1 MTKEDL
7 INFIKKNNIKATEE
21 EINIVYNHIKTYYKE
36 IINEPI
42 KYIKMLKGKI
52 SEENYYQILMLF
64 DKYKNYLN

>member
-7 INFIKKNNIKATEE
+7 INFTNKNNIKATEQ
-21 EINIVYNHIKTYYKE
+21 EINTVYNHIKTYSNE
-36 IINEPI
+36 ILNEPI
-42 KYIKMLKGKI
+42 KYIKMLKEKI